1 MGGGVAYGVFVAR
14 PISSV
19 HIDIAD
25 FLLEVT
31 EIDFLDRAEWVTRLA
46 KCLAKRDPSMHDYG
60 KRLLEEVEEF
70 RRNDKERK
78 LSKDSKES
86 NGFQGNP
93 AQSRQSRAEQT
104 DRALSLT
111 AISRADKCL
120 SLYPKQREH
129 EGKGESVHISKQD
142 KERLISLIES
152 DPRYPFEFAIQ
163 SIKTKRPKNLK
174 GFLDELPAIESLLPA
189 LKKELITRCQRIDR
203 EHPEVNRDVSLCE
216 PFMDDDTRIIYNA
229 SREY

>member
-1 MGGGVAYGVFVAR
+1 MAR

-31 EIDFLDRAEWVTRLA
+31 EIDFSDRAEWVTRLA

-86 NGFQGNP
+86 NSFQGNP

-104 DRALSLT
+104 DRAFSLT

-120 SLYPKQREH
+120 LLYPKQREH

-142 KERLISLIES
+142 KERLIALIES
-152 DPRYPFEFAIQ
+152 DPSYPFEFAIQ

-174 GFLDELPAIESLLPA
+174 GFLDELPAIESLIPEI
-189 LKKELITRCQRIDR
+189 KKEVNNRCNKIA
-203 EHPEVNRDVSLCE
+203 EAHPEVGRDIELCKR
-216 PFMDDDTRIIYNA
+216 FMSEETLILVGVLK
-229 SREY
+229 